1 MLVGLA
7 GEGRRAGRAGYA
19 VVNEGKTVG
28 AITSGILS
36 PTLGHPIAMAFVD
49 PDVAKIGTSLS
60 VDVRGKAL
68 NTTVVELPFY
78 KRS

>member
-1 MLVGLA
+1 VGLV

-19 VVNEGKTVG
+19 VMNEDKAVG

-49 PDVAKIGTSLS
+49 PDVAEVGTVLS
-60 VDVRGKAL
+60 VDVRGKTL
-68 NTTVVELPFY
+68 SVTVVELPFY
-78 KRS
+78 QRS

>member
-1 MLVGLA
+1 M
-7 GEGRRAGRAGYA
+7 
-19 VVNEGKTVG
+19 NEDKTVG

-36 PTLGHPIAMAFVD
+36 PTLGYPIAMAFVD